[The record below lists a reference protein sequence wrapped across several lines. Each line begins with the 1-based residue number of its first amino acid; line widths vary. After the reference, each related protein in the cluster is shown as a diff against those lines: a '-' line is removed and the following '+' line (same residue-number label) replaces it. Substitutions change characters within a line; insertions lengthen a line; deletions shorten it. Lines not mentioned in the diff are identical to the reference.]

1 VFLFR
6 SPRILLAI
14 ALSIGAVIALPWDRE
29 VSRLLNVDRLASDLR
44 TLVRLSETFGHGFG
58 VAAIVISVG
67 LAARSWRTLVLLGST
82 VALAG
87 FVANLIKLNV
97 ARLRPYAIDEAQ
109 QAFERFGFREILPWR
124 YGGDDWLSH
133 SLQAFPSGHSAIAAA
148 LAVGL
153 SRLYPHASLWFAL
166 LAALAVWQRI
176 ASQAH
181 HLSDT
186 LAGAAI
192 GIVVATAVSG
202 LIDRKK
208 RRATPAAGSKR

>member
-1 VFLFR
+1 MFLLR
-6 SPRILLAI
+6 SPRVLLAI
-14 ALSIGAVIALPWDRE
+14 VLAIAAAIALPWDRQ
-29 VSRLLNVDRLASDLR
+29 VSRLLSVDRMPSDLR
-44 TLVRLSETFGHGFG
+44 TLVRLAETFGHGFG

-67 LAARSWRTLVLLGST
+67 LACRSWRTLLMLGST

-87 FVANLIKLNV
+87 FVANLVKLNV

-109 QAFERFGFREILPWR
+109 QAFERFGFREVLPWR

-192 GIVVATAVSG
+192 GIVVATTVGG
-202 LIDRKK
+202 LVDRKK
-208 RRATPAAGSKR
+208 SRGSSSSGTKR